1 MVEDDK
7 TCWTLIHSAAKGHDS
22 SREEFARLYQPVA
35 RSYFESRWGFSTQN
49 LDVDDAVQ
57 DVFVECFKSNGVLN
71 RVSHDQPEG
80 FRRFFHGVLRNVAL
94 RRETQRPAAEPLLT
108 DVSSEDASASRAFDR
123 AWAQLILKEAVRLQE
138 EMAAKSGERAVK
150 RLKLLRL
157 RFEEGLPIRDIA
169 VLWNEDAAKL
179 HHEYA
184 TAREEFSVALRQAL
198 AFQNPDAN
206 AQQIDVTF
214 REFLQL
220 LV

>member
-1 MVEDDK
+1 
-7 TCWTLIHSAAKGHDS
+7 
-22 SREEFARLYQPVA
+22 
-35 RSYFESRWGFSTQN
+35 
-49 LDVDDAVQ
+49 
-57 DVFVECFKSNGVLN
+57 
-71 RVSHDQPEG
+71 
-80 FRRFFHGVLRNVAL
+80 GVLRNVAL

-108 DVSSEDASASRAFDR
+108 EVSSDDASASRAFDR
-123 AWAQLILKEAVRLQE
+123 AWAQLILKEAVRLQDK
-138 EMAAKSGERAVK
+138 MATESGERAVK

-157 RFEEGLPIRDIA
+157 RFEDGLPIRDIA
-169 VLWNEDAAKL
+169 ALWNEDAAKL